1 VPLENIHQFGKF
13 SPGSGHIV
21 RPKKNIS
28 GTFVFQPFAGGMD
41 TEFRLGDK
49 I

>member
-1 VPLENIHQFGKF
+1 VALEKIHQFGNI

-21 RPKKNIS
+21 RPKKNVA
-28 GTFVFQPFAGGMD
+28 GAFVFQPFAGGMD
-41 TEFRLGDK
+41 TAFGSGNE

>member
-1 VPLENIHQFGKF
+1 VALENIHQFGNI

-21 RPKKNIS
+21 RSKKNVA
-28 GTFVFQPFAGGMD
+28 GAFVFQSFAGGMD
-41 TEFRLGDK
+41 TAFGTGNK